1 MFIGIGFALTAIAMA
16 AGAGG
21 QPAPSYQDIVLK
33 QTGSSMQSGTAA
45 TGTITMPQ
53 AVTAGNT
60 LMVVL
65 GNYQGLITSVVG
77 AVNGAFT
84 KVLDVIN
91 GGDNRMSVWTRT
103 NTLPATAGQ
112 EIITVT
118 PETPATA
125 YASGTCA
132 EFSGLGGPDKTSYT
146 IGSFASTNLQDNAV
160 AKSLVLTGTINNVGG
175 TEVWATPTGYTL
187 LDRDANGNTST
198 AHQFAYKVV
207 SAVEK
212 SSASGAGAGPA
223 IQAEATYDTF
233 VLSFSASP
241 VLYPLNSRIVYFGD
255 SLTDYD
261 KYDGRKQYT
270 GILSGARFY
279 TNPSFDQGIAGQ
291 NTTQML
297 ARIGLVTAQ
306 IIPGKTL
313 VPFLGGTNDISSNPS
328 ILPGDV
334 NTAGTSIS
342 NINQIVTQL
351 VTAGAKVLIHT
362 IWKRGIPQASYPYEA
377 QRQTVNTFIRSL
389 AGTPGV
395 TVFDVDS
402 VYNPETM
409 SDEAQGLHPNPY
421 GAFVVA
427 SAEAP
432 LVASFIDP
440 ASILVGQSGNLLVN
454 PGLTGTGG
462 TLTSGTATGVVANN
476 WRLYR
481 DTGNLNGTVVGSKE
495 VGSDGVERQ
504 VVTVTANGTGACW
517 GYFETAAVVPTG
529 GLAGELFEAWVGTE
543 LDNGTNLNTASACQI
558 IWNGRAMNGSL
569 FGALDHSGVLR
580 TIPIA
585 LAADQTTGVRLQFLV
600 IAQANSTTTVKFRSP
615 MARKV
620 PAGQ

>member
-1 MFIGIGFALTAIAMA
+1 MRMRATAMA
-16 AGAGG
+16 CMSARGRLGL
-21 QPAPSYQDIVLK
+21 DIGSVLADISVK
-33 QTGSSMQSGTAA
+33 QTGSAMRAGTAA
-45 TGTITMPQ
+45 TGTITMSQ
-53 AVTAGNT
+53 AVTAGNS
-60 LMVVL
+60 LLVVI
-65 GNYQGLITSVVG
+65 GNYQGLITSVAG

-91 GGDNRMSVWTRT
+91 GGDNRMSVWLRS
-103 NTLPATAGQ
+103 NVLPAAAGQ
-112 EIITVT
+112 EVITVT
-118 PETPATA
+118 PETPSVS
-125 YASGTCA
+125 YASGSCI
-132 EFSGLGGPDKTSYT
+132 EVVGLGSPDKTSYT
-146 IGSFASTNLQDNAV
+146 TGSLSSANLQDNAT
-160 AKSLVLTGTINNVGG
+160 AKSLVLTGTIANVGS
-175 TEVWATPTGYTL
+175 TENFTLPDGYSL
-187 LDRDANGNTST
+187 IDRDNDVNSSTS
-198 AHQFAYKVV
+198 HQFAYKVV
-207 SAVEK
+207 TAIEK
-212 SSASGAGAGPA
+212 SVSTGTTGVQAAGV
-223 IQAEATYDTF
+223 YDTF
-233 VLSFSASP
+233 VLSFSAAFKFF
-241 VLYPLNSRIVYFGD
+241 PLNSRIVYFGD

-261 KYDGRKQYT
+261 KYDGRKQMT
-270 GILSGARFY
+270 NILAGARFY

-334 NTAGTSIS
+334 NTSGTSIS

-351 VTAGAKVLIHT
+351 VAAGAKVLIHT
-362 IWKRGIPQASYPYEA
+362 IWKRGVPQASYPYEA
-377 QRQTVNTFIRSL
+377 QRLAVNTFIRSL

-395 TVFDVDS
+395 TVFDVEN

-440 ASILVGQSGNLLVN
+440 VSILAGQPGNLLVN
-454 PGLTGTGG
+454 PELTGTGG

-481 DTGNLNGTVVGSKE
+481 DSGNANGTVVGSKE
-495 VGSDGVERQ
+495 VGADGIERQ
-504 VVTVTANGTGACW
+504 AVTVTANSAGACW
-517 GYFETAAVVPTG
+517 GYFETAAVVTTNGLTG
-529 GLAGELFEAWVGTE
+529 DLFEAWVGTE
-543 LDNGTNLNTASACQI
+543 LDNGNDLNTSSACQI

-569 FGALDHSGVLR
+569 FGARDHSGVLR

-585 LAADQTTGVRLQFLV
+585 LTANQTTGIRLQFLV

-620 PAGQ
+620 PTGQ